1 MSAVVRIV
9 VIIYLTQAAAG
20 FAVGLIL
27 PWLQFFSVI

>member
-1 MSAVVRIV
+1 MSAIAHIV

-27 PWLQFFSVI
+27 PWLQFLSVI